1 MLFPAGF
8 ENSAEYGTTRP
19 SRSRLEGV
27 RTESDT
33 RYDPLT
39 NSVLNRPNSVLNRLN
54 SDDSAENPS

>member
-8 ENSAEYGTTRP
+8 ENSAESGTTRP

-27 RTESDT
+27 RTDSDT

-39 NSVLNRPNSVLNRLN
+39 NSVLNRPNSVLNRPN
-54 SDDSAENPS
+54 SDDPAENPS